1 MSFNL
6 RIPNITAKTP
16 TEQIRQVH
24 SYLYQVVEQLN
35 WALNEIGSTKNADT
49 KVSIEA
55 SSNDTTAKENTP
67 VDTFNSVKG
76 LIIKSADIVNAYYE
90 EIDNL
95 LKLSGEYA
103 AEASFPE
110 GSAAFVQKTNNTIK
124 ANSESITQY
133 YENVQKVISDIDSLE
148 SQLIDVN
155 AYIKTGLLYTDDDG
169 VPIYGLEVGQ
179 TTEKNGEKVFN
190 QYARFIANKL
200 SFYDSNGYE
209 AAYISDKKLFVD
221 NVEINASFTMGGFVD
236 MVQPDKSIVTK
247 WIGGS

>member
-6 RIPNITAKTP
+6 RIPNITATNP

-35 WALNEIGSTKNADT
+35 WALNEIGSTNNADT

-55 SSNDTTAKENTP
+55 SSNGTTAQENTP

-76 LIIKSADIVNAYYE
+76 LIIKSADIVKAYYE

-95 LKLSGEYA
+95 LKLSGEYV

-110 GSAAFVQKTNNTIK
+110 GSATFVQNTNNTLK
-124 ANSESITQY
+124 ANSESISQFFMNMQ
-133 YENVQKVISDIDSLE
+133 EIISDIDSLK

-179 TTEKNGEKVFN
+179 TTEKDGVKVFN

-236 MVQPDKSIVTK
+236 IVQPDKSIVTK

>member
-1 MSFNL
+1 MSFNI
-6 RIPNITAKTP
+6 RIPNITATTP

-35 WALNEIGSTKNADT
+35 WALNEINSPNNADT
-49 KVSIEA
+49 KVSTNE
-55 SSNDTTAKENTP
+55 TTTQEDAP
-67 VDTFNSVKG
+67 VDTFNSIKG
-76 LIIKSADIVNAYYE
+76 LIIKSADIVTAYYE

-95 LKLSGEYA
+95 LKLSGEYV

-110 GSAAFVQKTNNTIK
+110 GSATFIQNTNNTLK

-133 YENVQKVISDIDSLE
+133 YENMQKVISDIDSLK

-155 AYIKTGLLYTDDDG
+155 AYIKTGLLYYDDDG
-169 VPIYGLEVGQ
+169 VPIHGLEVGQ
-179 TTEKNGEKVFN
+179 TTEKNGVKVFN
-190 QYARFIANKL
+190 QYARFVANKL

-221 NVEINASFTMGGFVD
+221 NVEINVSFTMGGFVD
-236 MVQPDKSIVTK
+236 IVQPDKSIVTK